1 MKNQTPDFKKIQE
14 YMLEIG
20 GIAGKMQNDLDSKNA
35 QKLFFMINQ
44 VTQELQN
51 AKLQHA
57 AASIK

>member
-1 MKNQTPDFKKIQE
+1 MNQTPDFKKIQE

-20 GIAGKMQNDLDSKNA
+20 GIAGKMQNELEGKDA

-51 AKLQHA
+51 AKLQYA
-57 AASIK
+57 AASVK